1 MCFSEG
7 VQRSLTVARSTAKSE
22 LSGSN
27 PGAPTA
33 RSPGAFGESGW
44 VELRPPV
51 ISVHGRPSDMWI
63 GSGQDA
69 IEKGGNPYE
78 RRIRFLLK

>member
-1 MCFSEG
+1 MG
-7 VQRSLTVARSTAKSE
+7 LQRGTALAEWLARSTAKSE
-22 LSGSN
+22 LSGWN

-33 RSPGAFGESGW
+33 GSPGAFGESGW

-78 RRIRFLLK
+78 RRIRFLPK